1 MSQIEQTRQLKKQAE
16 AGAFQEN
23 TACTEQMKEFS
34 EGHAEAR
41 SQAEAMKEGLMLEPR
56 HAS

>member
-16 AGAFQEN
+16 AGAFQEKK
-23 TACTEQMKEFS
+23 ARTEQMKS